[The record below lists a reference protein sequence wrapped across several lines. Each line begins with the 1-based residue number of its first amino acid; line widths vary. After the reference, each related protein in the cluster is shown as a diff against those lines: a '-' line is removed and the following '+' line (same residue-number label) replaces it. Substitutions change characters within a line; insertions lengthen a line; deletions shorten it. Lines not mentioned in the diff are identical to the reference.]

1 MNPESSKKIDEII
14 FETNDKISAIVDE
27 IRLIKFSKMGEK
39 EKQIKF
45 DKLRIEFEKV
55 MRIEEKLVEE
65 VMKIE
70 NMKGAAP

>member
-27 IRLIKFSKMGEK
+27 IRLIRFSKMGEK

-45 DKLRIEFEKV
+45 DKLRKEFEKV

-65 VMKIE
+65 VMK
-70 NMKGAAP
+70 NSSDF